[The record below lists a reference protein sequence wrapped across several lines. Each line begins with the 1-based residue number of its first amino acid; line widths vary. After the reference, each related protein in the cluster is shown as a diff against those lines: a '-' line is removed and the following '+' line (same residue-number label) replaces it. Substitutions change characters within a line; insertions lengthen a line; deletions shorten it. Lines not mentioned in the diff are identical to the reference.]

1 VLSIPTSV
9 RSNGSYWL
17 EGGPGPDQT
26 GVNAPEAVL
35 NVVTP
40 DYFRTMRI
48 PVKRGR
54 DFAEN
59 DRADAPFVAI
69 VSEALV
75 RESFGGRDP
84 IGHRIQCGLDSLAFM
99 TIVGVV
105 GDVRTY
111 GPARP
116 PQPEIYMPF
125 EQHPLPSTVL
135 TIMARTAA
143 PDPLALTE
151 TLRRVI
157 HARNPEVP
165 MKASTMERTLL
176 DASAAPRFRTFLL
189 VVFAAVALLLA
200 VAGVYGVM
208 AYTVSQRVPEIGVRV
223 ALGASPADIMRM
235 IVGQGARL
243 AAVGLGVGLVLAL
256 AASRLLQGLLF
267 GVTARDPLI
276 LAAVTALVTSAAL
289 AACYI
294 PGRRALRVEPT
305 VALRAE

>member
-1 VLSIPTSV
+1 
-9 RSNGSYWL
+9 
-17 EGGPGPDQT
+17 
-26 GVNAPEAVL
+26 
-35 NVVTP
+35 
-40 DYFRTMRI
+40 
-48 PVKRGR
+48 
-54 DFAEN
+54 
-59 DRADAPFVAI
+59 
-69 VSEALV
+69 
-75 RESFGGRDP
+75 
-84 IGHRIQCGLDSLAFM
+84 
-99 TIVGVV
+99 
-105 GDVRTY
+105 
-111 GPARP
+111 
-116 PQPEIYMPF
+116 MPF